1 MYESSNGFG
10 YLCIDGQNGYTS
22 RSVQSFIE
30 VFMQSENYL
39 QSDLTPPE
47 LPAARSRSNK
57 TKVLIWIQGI
67 TFLLGLVLLAV
78 VIYEIGYQK
87 ILDSLSAVGWGFV
100 AVLALN
106 VTRHFCRAASLY
118 LAIEPEHRKGR
129 YFSVL
134 AARFGGEAVNFF
146 SFAGPFLGDAT
157 KAVLMKKHLSLT
169 HGASAVIIDN
179 ILYYLTVILVIL
191 AGVAILVSAFG
202 SSGYGIENALILI
215 VVGSVIGFI
224 SLSLAIKYRITP
236 LTSILK
242 ALEKRNISHGFL
254 SRKQHHILNVENNVF
269 QFYHNRRSDFFKV
282 FAISLGVHALSVAE
296 VFLALKFL
304 GYDATASTSLI
315 IESLTKVIN
324 VAFSF
329 VPGTIGVY
337 EGGNAI
343 ILQMLGFTTA
353 VGVSLALVRRGAILF
368 STTIGLIV
376 LLWRGAA
383 RGAKHIAKAD
393 D

>member
-1 MYESSNGFG
+1 M
-10 YLCIDGQNGYTS
+10 
-22 RSVQSFIE
+22 
-30 VFMQSENYL
+30 
-39 QSDLTPPE
+39 
-47 LPAARSRSNK
+47 
-57 TKVLIWIQGI
+57 
-67 TFLLGLVLLAV
+67 
-78 VIYEIGYQK
+78 
-87 ILDSLSAVGWGFV
+87 
-100 AVLALN
+100 
-106 VTRHFCRAASLY
+106 
-118 LAIEPEHRKGR
+118 
-129 YFSVL
+129 
-134 AARFGGEAVNFF
+134 
-146 SFAGPFLGDAT
+146 
-157 KAVLMKKHLSLT
+157 
-169 HGASAVIIDN
+169 
-179 ILYYLTVILVIL
+179 
-191 AGVAILVSAFG
+191 
-202 SSGYGIENALILI
+202 
-215 VVGSVIGFI
+215 
-224 SLSLAIKYRITP
+224 
-236 LTSILK
+236 
-242 ALEKRNISHGFL
+242 
-254 SRKQHHILNVENNVF
+254 
-269 QFYHNRRSDFFKV
+269 
-282 FAISLGVHALSVAE
+282 HALSVAE